1 MRRRPKL
8 LKQSTEQ
15 VKEGEIAASMSDD
28 QLIAALTAEVG
39 IPVGDG
45 TFNHDGGGG
54 AAAVC
59 NLGCVAC
66 VVACVVRVWCSVW
79 YRV

>member
-45 TFNHDGGGG
+45 AFNHDGGGEQRLC
-54 AAAVC
+54 VY
-59 NLGCVAC
+59 LGCVAC

-79 YRV
+79 YRA

>member
-45 TFNHDGGGG
+45 AFNQDGGGERLC
-54 AAAVC
+54 VY
-59 NLGCVAC
+59 LGCVAC
-66 VVACVVRVWCSVW
+66 VVACDVRVWCSVW
-79 YRV
+79 YRA

>member
-1 MRRRPKL
+1 MLLHTMRRRPKL

-45 TFNHDGGGG
+45 AFNQDGGGG

-59 NLGCVAC
+59 LP
-66 VVACVVRVWCSVW
+66 RVCSVCRSVCRT
-79 YRV
+79 RVV